1 MIVTI
6 VAIATIVQK
15 FDWTIATI
23 LTIHG
28 FHMIVAIVAIAAV
41 FMVECIKAD
50 DGYSGFTSVVTD
62 SFSPNSESIRSP
74 FKIACYLSVLYE
86 N

>member
-6 VAIATIVQK
+6 VRK

-28 FHMIVAIVAIAAV
+28 FHMIVAIAAV
-41 FMVECIKAD
+41 LQLNASKQMMDIL
-50 DGYSGFTSVVTD
+50 FTSVVID
-62 SFSPNSESIRSP
+62 SISSNSESIRSP
-74 FKIACYLSVLYE
+74 FKIVCYLFVLYE